1 MQSAGGGKK
10 KSFLKI
16 VIIGDSSV
24 GKTTLLQ

>member
-1 MQSAGGGKK
+1 MHSAGAGKK

-24 GKTTLLQ
+24 GKTTLL